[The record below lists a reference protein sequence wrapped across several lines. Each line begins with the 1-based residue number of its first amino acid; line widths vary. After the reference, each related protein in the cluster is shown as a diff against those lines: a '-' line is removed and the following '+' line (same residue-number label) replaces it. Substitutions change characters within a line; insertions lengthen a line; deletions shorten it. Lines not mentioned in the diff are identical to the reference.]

1 MHVDTGPK
9 HTISSSKCEIFTFE
23 TWTVNKNVSSAYASV
38 TQKSKL
44 STMKQNMEICPLRLH
59 VHSVYSSEDSYGN
72 ILVSQDKLHSHFSI
86 VL

>member
-9 HTISSSKCEIFTFE
+9 HTISSSKYEIFTFE
-23 TWTVNKNVSSAYASV
+23 TWTVNKNVSSAYTSV

-44 STMKQNMEICPLRLH
+44 STMKHNMEICPLCQI
-59 VHSVYSSEDSYGN
+59 SVYSSENSYGN

-86 VL
+86 IL

>member
-23 TWTVNKNVSSAYASV
+23 TWTVNKNVSSAY

-44 STMKQNMEICPLRLH
+44 STMKHNMEICPLCQI
-59 VHSVYSSEDSYGN
+59 SVYSSENSYGN
-72 ILVSQDKLHSHFSI
+72 ILVSQDKLPSHFSI